1 MFLSVGPTLSDFVTS
16 VTGPVFKVCA
26 PGPGPSPIPSVDS
39 CHIATPII
47 DVVLTGGAVS
57 RSARLPSLW
66 SVNCG
71 DGLASPHSQSG
82 KILAPDR
89 KLCTSVISQRGLPQT
104 VQACPLPVV

>member
-47 DVVLTGGAVS
+47 DVILTGGAPRTESFVP
-57 RSARLPSLW
+57 RSYFNGAYRRQFKTAPAALCQSSEARWRTLRDHTSKTVILP
-66 SVNCG
+66 
-71 DGLASPHSQSG
+71 
-82 KILAPDR
+82 
-89 KLCTSVISQRGLPQT
+89 
-104 VQACPLPVV
+104 PVYSAW